1 MIHNKFR
8 YLLTLVALFAISTG
22 AWAQGSGTKIY
33 SVDFSD
39 YTSYPF
45 YNASESATVENGLL
59 VLTNSKVYD
68 EKHEV
73 QPEIGRPTPIT
84 AGKCYRIAIQYK
96 TTVGG
101 PVNVL
106 LGAQDWT
113 VFDAAWWVP
122 ITVSEDFQ
130 TLEATF
136 LKCSYGATDNH
147 ILFQFGDLVGT
158 VYIKK
163 VEVYEFDYVDVTG
176 VTLSSSTASV
186 NVGDKVALTAT
197 VAPDNATEKTVK
209 WSVGGTNADAVKLY
223 TDEACTTEVGADA
236 TSALTVYAKGL
247 SAGEATV
254 TVVASSDETKTATCT
269 ITVNPTY
276 AVTLAGNTEDA
287 TSWTIEPD
295 GVTTTGVA
303 EGAQVTATYAGTKK
317 VKSVQATS
325 PGVTP
330 VALTSSANGTVWTL
344 AQMPAHAVELEVTY
358 YTDEEAAQQDEAAFI
373 NGVELTKNADGTW
386 TLAQMPGFDLELEV
400 EYNDE
405 TEPVEPTHTA
415 GTAWVQ
421 KDGFHYHPCTD
432 DGCPFNSENLT
443 ADDFANDQNAAA
455 ILSYGEHSYGRSQ
468 EGAKYYTCQE
478 CQYVSTARQ
487 SETHTH
493 NYAWVTTPDTKD
505 GDNPIV
511 VGKHW
516 KECNAQGGVC
526 DPVKTDE
533 GDHVYDDQATDSKYY
548 VCSTCNYTSELRK
561 NDPNRPHAHEFSTTW
576 TKTEDTSVNKPGAH
590 YYQCIATGGTCPLK
604 YDGTD
609 NEALEQYGKH
619 VYGTS
624 QEKSAYFTCKTCG
637 YKSEVRKGQSHTH
650 QYGDWK
656 HDASQHWKECT
667 AQEGACYAPT
677 TGLNYHTYYTTD
689 NTQTPEDDRAV
700 CSECGWYNEAR
711 KHALDNAALAALVQ
725 SWSWD
730 YEIPFNFE
738 APVQNDRHM
747 NVDQCYTVFLPYALE
762 LNDLKA
768 YAIEQHNSN
777 IIGFKEQ
784 AITELP
790 QLTPYIVKA
799 KTTGNPLSSDMT
811 TVYMTLL
818 KSDQAAWMTQAEKD
832 ALIPDRGAA
841 SPQASIHDGNDRL
854 YMFGSLRYLTNEAQG
869 RYIMQG
875 KDADHPNGL
884 FKLVS
889 TPGAYDQVDNR
900 SCVLPMR
907 AYIGQMQTI
916 TIGGARQLLTV
927 VFYDADGS
935 ATAVE
940 RVVVDDDALVIY
952 DLQGRRVQNPRKGG
966 LYIVNG
972 VKTVI
977 K

>member
-1 MIHNKFR
+1 MKNSITRVQSQAGLSFAERTNRRSATGGTSTFR
-8 YLLTLVALFAISTG
+8 PQVKRILSMLVLLMAVATG
-22 AWAQGSGTKIY
+22 AWAKSAAASIGETPYATLAEAFAAAQTGETIKLWADVSSNNTVGPNEGRVVTFDLNGHVYTCNNDYPIQANGSGTQVTIIDSSTDKTGGIKSLEHTVCGTDGGKIILMGGRYDVGVGVVTATELLPIFAQYGVEIPTGYTLEVIPNAPVDGFYLQVVPPASATY
-33 SVDFSD
+33 SVSMKD
-39 YTSYPF
+39 
-45 YNASESATVENGLL
+45 G
-59 VLTNSKVYD
+59 
-68 EKHEV
+68 
-73 QPEIGRPTPIT
+73 
-84 AGKCYRIAIQYK
+84 
-96 TTVGG
+96 TT
-101 PVNVL
+101 
-106 LGAQDWT
+106 
-113 VFDAAWWVP
+113 
-122 ITVSEDFQ
+122 
-130 TLEATF
+130 
-136 LKCSYGATDNH
+136 
-147 ILFQFGDLVGT
+147 
-158 VYIKK
+158 
-163 VEVYEFDYVDVTG
+163 
-176 VTLSSSTASV
+176 
-186 NVGDKVALTAT
+186 
-197 VAPDNATEKTVK
+197 
-209 WSVGGTNADAVKLY
+209 
-223 TDEACTTEVGADA
+223 
-236 TSALTVYAKGL
+236 
-247 SAGEATV
+247 
-254 TVVASSDETKTATCT
+254 
-269 ITVNPTY
+269 
-276 AVTLAGNTEDA
+276 DA
-287 TSWTIEPD
+287 TSWTIEPA
-295 GVTTTGVA
+295 TAA
-303 EGAQVTATYAGTKK
+303 EGTEVTATYAGTKK

-344 AQMPAHAVELEVTY
+344 AQMPAYAVELEVTY
-358 YTDEEAAQQDEAAFI
+358 YTDEEIAQQDEEAFT
-373 NGVELTKNADGTW
+373 NGVALTKNADGTW

-576 TKTEDTSVNKPGAH
+576 TKTEDTSVNEPGAH
-590 YYQCIATGGTCPLK
+590 YYQCIAAGGTCPLK

-637 YKSEVRKGQSHTH
+637 YKSEVRKGQTHTH

-656 HDASQHWKECT
+656 HDASYHWKECT

-738 APVQNDRHM
+738 ATVQNDRHM
-747 NVDQCYTVFLPYALE
+747 NADQCYTVFLPYAIE

-784 AITELP
+784 AVTELP

-818 KSDQAAWMTQAEKD
+818 KSDQAEWMTQAEKD

-907 AYIGQMQTI
+907 AYIGQIPTAV
-916 TIGGARQLLTV
+916 IGGARQLLTV

-940 RVVVDDDALVIY
+940 RLVVDDDALVIY